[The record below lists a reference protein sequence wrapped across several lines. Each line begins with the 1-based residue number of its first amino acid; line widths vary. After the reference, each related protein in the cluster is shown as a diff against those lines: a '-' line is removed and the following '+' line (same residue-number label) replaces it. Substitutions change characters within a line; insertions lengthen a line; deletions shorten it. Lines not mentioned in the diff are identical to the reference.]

1 MHYSVADRP
10 PLLNFFGRPGP
21 RADLSLGPGGPAPSP
36 LLSEFCS
43 FVNVFRIVLRALLLK
58 YIFCNKHC

>member
-1 MHYSVADRP
+1 MHYSVADRSSP
-10 PLLNFFGRPGP
+10 LNFFGRPGP
-21 RADLSLGPGGPAPSP
+21 RADLSVGPRGPGPP
-36 LLSEFCS
+36 LLSEFYS

>member
-1 MHYSVADRP
+1 MHYSVADRSPP
-10 PLLNFFGRPGP
+10 PLIFLGDGPKGGFKCGP
-21 RADLSLGPGGPAPSP
+21 REPRPP
-36 LLSEFCS
+36 LLSEFYS

>member
-10 PLLNFFGRPGP
+10 PLLNFFGTPGP
-21 RADLSLGPGGPAPSP
+21 RADLSGFKPPP
-36 LLSEFCS
+36 LLSEFYS

>member
-10 PLLNFFGRPGP
+10 QLLNFFGRPGP
-21 RADLSLGPGGPAPSP
+21 RADLRGAQGAPPPPP
-36 LLSEFCS
+36 LLSEFYS